1 MVIMIIFKVKKLLKK
16 FVFSLQEEGWKPA
29 LKKTKRK
36 IIKILTGK
44 SSSEFEE
51 QVIESAKLA
60 EPRPLEI
67 ASSDDPL
74 VSIIIP
80 AYNQFAYTFNCL
92 ESLSVNLSSDLAYEI
107 IIVNDASTD
116 DTLEQLATLVKG
128 IKVLTNAENSGF
140 IRSCNY
146 GASQAKG
153 QYLYFLNNDTR
164 ILENC
169 LESLLKLIVNNP
181 QVGAVGSKLI
191 YANSKQQEA
200 GGIIWNSADGWNY
213 GRLDSPDEP
222 EYNYVRPVD
231 YCSGASLLVPTE
243 LFKQLGGFSQDF
255 IPAYYEDT
263 DLCFALRELGYQV
276 LYQPQSN
283 VIHYEGIT
291 SGTDLSSGIK
301 QYQVINQTKFRE
313 KWSKVLTKHLDND
326 ANNVPKAARRLQ
338 GKPTILVIDSYVP
351 LYDRESGCVRLLN
364 ILKLLLNLGYSV
376 IFFPD
381 NGYPEQPYTSVLQQL
396 GIEVIY
402 GTPQRYN
409 LEEKLIKY
417 LPLIDGVWLCRPEL
431 CDKYMDLIRLKTKVP
446 IIYDTIDLH
455 FLRLKRQKEY
465 LDPSYQNTSWSWET
479 YQKLELNYAN
489 QAEATVVV
497 TEDEKQVLS
506 SLGVKNVWV
515 IPNIHEEIYL
525 SEKVAFD
532 QRSGLV
538 FIGSYNH
545 PPNIDA
551 VKWLCLEIMPLVWAS
566 RPDITV
572 NLLGSNLKDEVKELA
587 SDKVIVTGYV
597 PEVEPYFQK
606 SRIFVAPLRFGA
618 GMKGKIGQSLSL
630 GLPTITT
637 KIGAE
642 GMGLIDHQ
650 DVLIADT
657 AEEFARA
664 VIELYDNME
673 LWQKLADN
681 SLETIKRYQP
691 ATVQTNLQALL
702 SNLGIIAKDS

>member
-1 MVIMIIFKVKKLLKK
+1 MIIFKVKKLLKK

-60 EPRPLEI
+60 EPQPLEI

-92 ESLSVNLSSDLAYEI
+92 ESLSVNLSSDLAYEV

-169 LESLLKLIVNNP
+169 LESLLKLIINNP

-191 YANSKQQEA
+191 YANGKQQEA

-213 GRLDSPDEP
+213 GRLDSPEEP

-402 GTPQRYN
+402 GTAQRYN

-431 CDKYMDLIRLKTKVP
+431 CDKYMDLIRLKTKAP

-455 FLRLKRQKEY
+455 FLRLKRQKDY
-465 LDPSYQNTSWSWET
+465 LDPSYQNTSWSWQT

-515 IPNIHEEIYL
+515 IPNIHEEISL

-532 QRSGLV
+532 QRAGLV

-587 SDKVIVTGYV
+587 NDQVIVTGYV

-606 SRIFVAPLRFGA
+606 SRVFVAPLRFGA

-657 AEEFARA
+657 AEEFAQA

-702 SNLGIIAKDS
+702 SNLGIVAKDS

>member
-1 MVIMIIFKVKKLLKK
+1 M
-16 FVFSLQEEGWKPA
+16 
-29 LKKTKRK
+29 
-36 IIKILTGK
+36 
-44 SSSEFEE
+44 
-51 QVIESAKLA
+51 
-60 EPRPLEI
+60 
-67 ASSDDPL
+67 
-74 VSIIIP
+74 
-80 AYNQFAYTFNCL
+80 
-92 ESLSVNLSSDLAYEI
+92 
-107 IIVNDASTD
+107 
-116 DTLEQLATLVKG
+116 
-128 IKVLTNAENSGF
+128 
-140 IRSCNY
+140 
-146 GASQAKG
+146 
-153 QYLYFLNNDTR
+153 
-164 ILENC
+164 
-169 LESLLKLIVNNP
+169 
-181 QVGAVGSKLI
+181 
-191 YANSKQQEA
+191 
-200 GGIIWNSADGWNY
+200 
-213 GRLDSPDEP
+213 
-222 EYNYVRPVD
+222 D
-231 YCSGASLLVPTE
+231 YCSGASLLVPTN
-243 LFKQLGGFSQDF
+243 LFKQLCGFCQDF

-291 SGTDLSSGIK
+291 SGTDLSTGIK
-301 QYQVINQTKFRE
+301 QYQVINQTKFQE
-313 KWSKVLTKHLDND
+313 KWSKVLIKHLDND

-381 NGYPEQPYTSVLQQL
+381 NGYPEQPYTSVLQQM

-431 CDKYMDLIRLKTKVP
+431 CDKYMDLIRLKTKAP

-455 FLRLKRQKEY
+455 FLRLKRQKDY
-465 LDPSYQNTSWSWET
+465 LDPSYQNTSWSWQT

-506 SLGVKNVWV
+506 SLGVKNVWI
-515 IPNIHEEIYL
+515 IPNIHEEISL

-532 QRSGLV
+532 QRAGLV

-606 SRIFVAPLRFGA
+606 SRVFVAPLRFGA

-657 AEEFARA
+657 DEEFAQA

>member
-16 FVFSLQEEGWKPA
+16 FVFSLQEEGWKSA

-51 QVIESAKLA
+51 QVLESAKLA

-80 AYNQFAYTFNCL
+80 VYNQFAYTFNCL
-92 ESLSVNLSSDLAYEI
+92 ESLTVNLSSDLAYEI

-116 DTLEQLATLVKG
+116 ETLEQLDTLVKG

-213 GRLDSPDEP
+213 GRLDSPEEP

-231 YCSGASLLVPTE
+231 YCSGASLLVPAD
-243 LFKQLGGFSQDF
+243 LFKQLGGFCQDF

-263 DLCFALRELGYQV
+263 DLCFAIRELGYQV

-338 GKPTILVIDSYVP
+338 GNPTILVIDSYVP

-431 CDKYMDLIRLKTKVP
+431 CDKYMDLIRLKTKAP

-455 FLRLKRQKEY
+455 FLRLKRQKDY

-515 IPNIHEEIYL
+515 IPNIHEEISL

-532 QRSGLV
+532 QRSGLI

-587 SDKVIVTGYV
+587 NDQVIVTGYV

-637 KIGAE
+637 RIGAE

-657 AEEFARA
+657 AEEFAQA
-664 VIELYDNME
+664 VIELYDNRE

>member
-67 ASSDDPL
+67 ASSDNPL

-80 AYNQFAYTFNCL
+80 VYNQFAYTFNCL

-107 IIVNDASTD
+107 IIVNDASSD
-116 DTLEQLATLVKG
+116 ETLEQLATLVKG

-169 LESLLKLIVNNP
+169 LESLLKLIINNP

-231 YCSGASLLVPTE
+231 YCSGASLLVPTD

-263 DLCFALRELGYQV
+263 DLCFAIRELGYQV

-381 NGYPEQPYTSVLQQL
+381 NGYPEQPYTSVLQQM

-431 CDKYMDLIRLKTKVP
+431 CDKYMDLIRLKTKAP

-455 FLRLKRQKEY
+455 FLRLKRQKDY

-515 IPNIHEEIYL
+515 IPNIHEEISL

-587 SDKVIVTGYV
+587 SDQVIVTGYV

-657 AEEFARA
+657 AEEFAQA

-702 SNLGIIAKDS
+702 SNLGIVAKDS

>member
-80 AYNQFAYTFNCL
+80 VYNQFAYTFNCL

-107 IIVNDASTD
+107 IIVNDASSD
-116 DTLEQLATLVKG
+116 ETLEQLATLVKG
-128 IKVLTNAENSGF
+128 IKVLTNTENSGF

-169 LESLLKLIVNNP
+169 LESLLKLIINNP

-191 YANSKQQEA
+191 YANGKQQEA

-213 GRLDSPDEP
+213 GRLDSPEEP

-326 ANNVPKAARRLQ
+326 PNNVPKAARRLQ

-402 GTPQRYN
+402 GTAQRYN

-431 CDKYMDLIRLKTKVP
+431 CDKYMDLIRLKTKAP

-455 FLRLKRQKEY
+455 FLRLKRQKDY
-465 LDPSYQNTSWSWET
+465 LDPSYQNTSWSWQT

-515 IPNIHEEIYL
+515 IPNIHEEISL

-532 QRSGLV
+532 QRAGLV

-587 SDKVIVTGYV
+587 NDQVIVTGYV

-657 AEEFARA
+657 AEEFAQA

-702 SNLGIIAKDS
+702 SNLGIVAKDS

>member
-1 MVIMIIFKVKKLLKK
+1 MIIMIIFKVKKLLKK

-51 QVIESAKLA
+51 QVIERAKLA

-67 ASSDDPL
+67 ASSDNPL

-80 AYNQFAYTFNCL
+80 VYNQFAYTFNCL

-107 IIVNDASTD
+107 IIVNDASSD
-116 DTLEQLATLVKG
+116 ETLEQLATLVKG

-169 LESLLKLIVNNP
+169 LESLLKLIINNP
-181 QVGAVGSKLI
+181 QIGAVGSKLI
-191 YANSKQQEA
+191 YANGKQQEA

-231 YCSGASLLVPTE
+231 YCSGASLLVPTD

-263 DLCFALRELGYQV
+263 DLCFAIRELGYQV

-338 GKPTILVIDSYVP
+338 GNPTILVIDSYVP

-402 GTPQRYN
+402 GTAQRYN

-431 CDKYMDLIRLKTKVP
+431 CDKYMDLIRLKTKAP

-455 FLRLKRQKEY
+455 FLRLKRQKDY

-587 SDKVIVTGYV
+587 NDQVIVTGYV

-606 SRIFVAPLRFGA
+606 SRVFVAPLRFGA

-657 AEEFARA
+657 AEEFAQA
-664 VIELYDNME
+664 VIELSDNMQ

-691 ATVQTNLQALL
+691 ATVQTNLQTLL
-702 SNLGIIAKDS
+702 SNLGIVAKDS

>member
-1 MVIMIIFKVKKLLKK
+1 MAIMMIFKVKKLLKK

-80 AYNQFAYTFNCL
+80 VYNQFAYTFNCL

-107 IIVNDASTD
+107 IIVNDASSD
-116 DTLEQLATLVKG
+116 ETLEQLATLVKG

-169 LESLLKLIVNNP
+169 LESLLKLIVNNT

-191 YANSKQQEA
+191 YANGKQQEA

-231 YCSGASLLVPTE
+231 YCSGASLLVPTD

-263 DLCFALRELGYQV
+263 DLCFAIRELGYQV

-313 KWSKVLTKHLDND
+313 KWSKVLTKHLNND

-402 GTPQRYN
+402 GTAQRYN

-417 LPLIDGVWLCRPEL
+417 LPLIDGFWLCRPEL

-455 FLRLKRQKEY
+455 FLRLKRQKDY

-515 IPNIHEEIYL
+515 IPNIHEEISL

-566 RPDITV
+566 RPDIIV

-587 SDKVIVTGYV
+587 NDQVIITGYV

-657 AEEFARA
+657 AEEFAQA
-664 VIELYDNME
+664 VIELYDNMK

-681 SLETIKRYQP
+681 SLKTIKRYQP
-691 ATVQTNLQALL
+691 ATVQTNLQDLL

>member
-263 DLCFALRELGYQV
+263 DLCFAIRELGYQV

-338 GKPTILVIDSYVP
+338 GNPTILVIDSYVP

-402 GTPQRYN
+402 GTAQRYN

-455 FLRLKRQKEY
+455 FLRLKRQKDY

-587 SDKVIVTGYV
+587 SDQVVVTGYV

-637 KIGAE
+637 RIGAE

-657 AEEFARA
+657 AEEFAQA
-664 VIELYDNME
+664 VIELYDNRE

-691 ATVQTNLQALL
+691 ATVQNNLQALL

>member
-16 FVFSLQEEGWKPA
+16 FVFSLQEEGWNPA

-51 QVIESAKLA
+51 QVLESAKLA

-67 ASSDDPL
+67 ASSDNPL

-80 AYNQFAYTFNCL
+80 VYNQFAYTFNCL
-92 ESLSVNLSSDLAYEI
+92 ESLSVNLSSDLAYEV
-107 IIVNDASTD
+107 IIVNDASSD
-116 DTLEQLATLVKG
+116 ETLEQLATLVTG
-128 IKVLTNAENSGF
+128 IKILTNAENSGF
-140 IRSCNY
+140 ILSCNY

-169 LESLLKLIVNNP
+169 LESLLKLIINNP

-191 YANSKQQEA
+191 YANGKQQEA

-213 GRLDSPDEP
+213 GRLDSPEEP

-231 YCSGASLLVPTE
+231 YCSGASLLVPTD
-243 LFKQLGGFSQDF
+243 LFKQLCGFCQDF

-263 DLCFALRELGYQV
+263 DLCFAIRELGYQV

-291 SGTDLSSGIK
+291 SGTDLSTGIK

-313 KWSKVLTKHLDND
+313 KWSKVLIKHLDND

-402 GTPQRYN
+402 GTAQRYN

-431 CDKYMDLIRLKTKVP
+431 CDKYMDLIRLKTKAP

-455 FLRLKRQKEY
+455 FLRLKRQKDY
-465 LDPSYQNTSWSWET
+465 LDPSYQNTSWSWQT

-515 IPNIHEEIYL
+515 IPNIHEEISL

-532 QRSGLV
+532 QRAGLV

-606 SRIFVAPLRFGA
+606 SRVFVAPLRFGA

-657 AEEFARA
+657 DEEFAQA

-702 SNLGIIAKDS
+702 SSLGIFAKDS

>member
-1 MVIMIIFKVKKLLKK
+1 MIIFKVKKLLKK

-213 GRLDSPDEP
+213 GRLDSPEEP

-263 DLCFALRELGYQV
+263 DLCFAIRELGYQV

-455 FLRLKRQKEY
+455 FLRLKRQKDY

-515 IPNIHEEIYL
+515 IPNIHEEISL

-587 SDKVIVTGYV
+587 SDQVVVTGYV

-606 SRIFVAPLRFGA
+606 SRVFVAPLRFGA

-637 KIGAE
+637 RIGAE

-657 AEEFARA
+657 AEEFAQA
-664 VIELYDNME
+664 VIELYDNRE

>member
-1 MVIMIIFKVKKLLKK
+1 MIIFKVKKLVKK
-16 FVFSLQEEGWKPA
+16 FVFSLTEEGWKPA

-60 EPRPLEI
+60 EPRPLKI
-67 ASSDDPL
+67 ASSDNPV
-74 VSIIIP
+74 VSIIVP
-80 AYNQFAYTFNCL
+80 VYNQFAYTFNCL
-92 ESLSVNLSSDLAYEI
+92 ESLSVNLSTDLAYEI

-116 DTLEQLATLVKG
+116 ETLEQLASLVKG

-153 QYLYFLNNDTR
+153 KYLYFLNNDTR

-169 LESLLKLIVNNP
+169 VESLVKIITNNP

-191 YANSKQQEA
+191 YANSKLQEA

-231 YCSGASLLVPTE
+231 YCSGASLLVPAD

-263 DLCFALRELGYQV
+263 DLCFAIRELGYQV
-276 LYQPQSN
+276 IYQPQSN

-291 SGTDLSSGIK
+291 SGTDLSSGTK
-301 QYQVINQTKFRE
+301 QYQVINQAKFRE
-313 KWSKVLTKHLDND
+313 KWTKVLAKHLNND
-326 ANNVPKAARRLQ
+326 PNNVPKAARRLQ
-338 GKPTILVIDSYVP
+338 GNQTILVIDSYVP

-381 NGYPEQPYTSVLQQL
+381 NGYPEQPYTSVLQQM

-409 LEEKLIKY
+409 LEEKLLKY

-455 FLRLKRQKEY
+455 FLRLKRQKDY
-465 LDPSYQNTSWSWET
+465 LDASYQNTTWSWET

-497 TEDEKQVLS
+497 TEDERQVLS
-506 SLGVKNVWV
+506 DLGVKNVWV
-515 IPNIHEEIYL
+515 IPNIHEEIHL
-525 SEKVAFD
+525 SENVAFEE
-532 QRSGLV
+532 RSGLV

-551 VKWLCLEIMPLVWAS
+551 VKWLCLEIMPLVWAT
-566 RPDITV
+566 RPDITI

-587 SDKVIVTGYV
+587 NDKVIVTGYV

-606 SRIFVAPLRFGA
+606 SRVFVAPLRFGA

-657 AEEFARA
+657 AEEFAQA

-673 LWQKLADN
+673 LWQKLSNN

-691 ATVQTNLQALL
+691 ATVQTNLQTLL
-702 SNLGIIAKDS
+702 SNLGIVAQDS

>member
-263 DLCFALRELGYQV
+263 DLCFAIRELGYQV

-338 GKPTILVIDSYVP
+338 GNPTILVIDSYVP

-402 GTPQRYN
+402 GTAQRYN

-446 IIYDTIDLH
+446 IIYDTVDLH
-455 FLRLKRQKEY
+455 FLRLKRQKDY
-465 LDPSYQNTSWSWET
+465 LDPNYQNTSWSWET

-515 IPNIHEEIYL
+515 IPNIHEEISL

-587 SDKVIVTGYV
+587 SDQVVVTGYV

-606 SRIFVAPLRFGA
+606 NRIFVAPLRFGA

-637 KIGAE
+637 RIGAE

-657 AEEFARA
+657 AEEFAQA
-664 VIELYDNME
+664 VIELYDNRE

>member
-1 MVIMIIFKVKKLLKK
+1 MIIFKVKKLLKK

-67 ASSDDPL
+67 ASSDNPL

-92 ESLSVNLSSDLAYEI
+92 ESLYVNLSPDLAYEV

-116 DTLEQLATLVKG
+116 DTLEQLATLIKG

-191 YANSKQQEA
+191 YANGKQQEA

-213 GRLDSPDEP
+213 GRLDSPEEP

-263 DLCFALRELGYQV
+263 DLCFAIRELGYQV

-455 FLRLKRQKEY
+455 FLRLKRQKDY

-587 SDKVIVTGYV
+587 SDKVVVTGYV

-606 SRIFVAPLRFGA
+606 SRVFVAPLRFGA

-637 KIGAE
+637 RIGAE

-657 AEEFARA
+657 AEEFAQA
-664 VIELYDNME
+664 VIELYDNRE

>member
-116 DTLEQLATLVKG
+116 ETLEQLATLVKG

-169 LESLLKLIVNNP
+169 LESLVKLIINNP

-191 YANSKQQEA
+191 YANGKQQEA

-213 GRLDSPDEP
+213 GRLDSPEEP

-263 DLCFALRELGYQV
+263 DLCFAIRELGYQV

-455 FLRLKRQKEY
+455 FLRLKRQKDY

-489 QAEATVVV
+489 QADATVVV

-515 IPNIHEEIYL
+515 IPNIHEEISL

-587 SDKVIVTGYV
+587 SDRVVVTGYV
-597 PEVEPYFQK
+597 PEVEPYFQE
-606 SRIFVAPLRFGA
+606 SRVFVAPLRFGA

-637 KIGAE
+637 RIGAE

-657 AEEFARA
+657 AEEFAQA
-664 VIELYDNME
+664 VIELYDNRE

>member
-263 DLCFALRELGYQV
+263 DLCFAIRELGYQV

-455 FLRLKRQKEY
+455 FLRLKRQKDY
-465 LDPSYQNTSWSWET
+465 LDPSYQNTSWSWQT

-515 IPNIHEEIYL
+515 IPNIHEEISL

-532 QRSGLV
+532 QRAGLV

-657 AEEFARA
+657 AEEFAQA
-664 VIELYDNME
+664 VIELYDHRE

-691 ATVQTNLQALL
+691 ATVQTNLQVLL
-702 SNLGIIAKDS
+702 SNLGIVAKDS

>member
-60 EPRPLEI
+60 ELRPLEI

-80 AYNQFAYTFNCL
+80 VYNQFAYTFNCL

-181 QVGAVGSKLI
+181 RVGAVGSKLI

-231 YCSGASLLVPTE
+231 YCSGASLLVPTD

-326 ANNVPKAARRLQ
+326 ANNVPRAARRLQ

-431 CDKYMDLIRLKTKVP
+431 CDKYMDLIRLKTKAP

-455 FLRLKRQKEY
+455 FLRLKRQKDY

-515 IPNIHEEIYL
+515 IPNIHEEISL

-587 SDKVIVTGYV
+587 NDQVIVTGYV

>member
-67 ASSDDPL
+67 ASSDNPL

-80 AYNQFAYTFNCL
+80 VYNQFAYTFNCL

-107 IIVNDASTD
+107 IIVNDASSD
-116 DTLEQLATLVKG
+116 ETLEQLATLVKG

-169 LESLLKLIVNNP
+169 LESLVKLIINNP

-213 GRLDSPDEP
+213 GRLDSPEEP

-231 YCSGASLLVPTE
+231 YCSGASLLVPTD

-263 DLCFALRELGYQV
+263 DLCFAIRELGYQV

-291 SGTDLSSGIK
+291 SGTDLSSGTK

-381 NGYPEQPYTSVLQQL
+381 NGYPEQPYTSVLQQM

-402 GTPQRYN
+402 GTAQRYN

-455 FLRLKRQKEY
+455 FLRLKRQKDY
-465 LDPSYQNTSWSWET
+465 LDPSYQNTSWSWQT

-515 IPNIHEEIYL
+515 IPNIHEEISL

-587 SDKVIVTGYV
+587 NDQVIVTGYV

-664 VIELYDNME
+664 VIELYDNMQ

-702 SNLGIIAKDS
+702 SNLGIVAKDS

>member
-1 MVIMIIFKVKKLLKK
+1 MIIMIIFKVKKLLKK

-67 ASSDDPL
+67 ASSDNPL

-80 AYNQFAYTFNCL
+80 VYNQFAYTFNCL

-107 IIVNDASTD
+107 IIVNDASSD
-116 DTLEQLATLVKG
+116 ETLEQLATLVKG

-169 LESLLKLIVNNP
+169 LESLLKLIINNP
-181 QVGAVGSKLI
+181 QIGAVGSKLI
-191 YANSKQQEA
+191 YANGKQQEA

-213 GRLDSPDEP
+213 GRLDSPEEP

-231 YCSGASLLVPTE
+231 YCSGASLLVPTD

-263 DLCFALRELGYQV
+263 DLCFAIRELGYQV

-402 GTPQRYN
+402 GTAQRYN

-431 CDKYMDLIRLKTKVP
+431 CDKYMDLIRLKTKAP

-455 FLRLKRQKEY
+455 FLRLKRQKDY

-587 SDKVIVTGYV
+587 NDQVIVTGYV

-606 SRIFVAPLRFGA
+606 SRVFVAPLRFGA

-664 VIELYDNME
+664 VIELYDNMQ

-702 SNLGIIAKDS
+702 SNLGIVAKDS

>member
-213 GRLDSPDEP
+213 GRLDSPEEP

-231 YCSGASLLVPTE
+231 YCSGASLLVPTD

-263 DLCFALRELGYQV
+263 DLCFAIRELGYQV

-338 GKPTILVIDSYVP
+338 GNPTILVIDSYVP

-402 GTPQRYN
+402 GTAQRYN

-455 FLRLKRQKEY
+455 FLRLKRQKDY

-515 IPNIHEEIYL
+515 IPNIHEEISL

-587 SDKVIVTGYV
+587 NDQVIVTGYV

-657 AEEFARA
+657 AEEFAQA
-664 VIELYDNME
+664 VIELYDNRE

-702 SNLGIIAKDS
+702 SNLGIVAKDS

>member
-1 MVIMIIFKVKKLLKK
+1 MIIFKVKKLLKK

-213 GRLDSPDEP
+213 GRLDSPEEP

-263 DLCFALRELGYQV
+263 DLCFAIRELGYQV

-455 FLRLKRQKEY
+455 FLRLKRQKDY

-587 SDKVIVTGYV
+587 SDKVVVTGYV

-606 SRIFVAPLRFGA
+606 SRVFVAPLRFGA

-637 KIGAE
+637 RIGAE

-657 AEEFARA
+657 AEEFAQA
-664 VIELYDNME
+664 VIELYDNRE

>member
-116 DTLEQLATLVKG
+116 ETLEQLATLVKG

-169 LESLLKLIVNNP
+169 IESLLKLIVNNP

-213 GRLDSPDEP
+213 GRLDSPEEP

-263 DLCFALRELGYQV
+263 DLCFAIRELGYQV

-455 FLRLKRQKEY
+455 FLRLKRQKDY

-587 SDKVIVTGYV
+587 SDRVVVTGYV
-597 PEVEPYFQK
+597 PEVEPYFQE
-606 SRIFVAPLRFGA
+606 SRVFVAPLRFGA

-637 KIGAE
+637 RIGAE

-657 AEEFARA
+657 AEEFAQA
-664 VIELYDNME
+664 VIELYDNRE

>member
-213 GRLDSPDEP
+213 GRLDSPEEP

-263 DLCFALRELGYQV
+263 DLCFAIRELGYQV

-455 FLRLKRQKEY
+455 FLRLKRQKDY

-497 TEDEKQVLS
+497 TEEEKQVLS

-587 SDKVIVTGYV
+587 SDKVVVTGYV

-606 SRIFVAPLRFGA
+606 SRVFVAPLRFGA

-637 KIGAE
+637 RIGAE

-657 AEEFARA
+657 AEEFAQA
-664 VIELYDNME
+664 VIELYDNRE

>member
-67 ASSDDPL
+67 ASSDNPL

-92 ESLSVNLSSDLAYEI
+92 ESLYVNLSPDLAYEV

-116 DTLEQLATLVKG
+116 DTLEQLATLIKG

-191 YANSKQQEA
+191 YANGKQQEA

-213 GRLDSPDEP
+213 GRLDSPEEP

-231 YCSGASLLVPTE
+231 YCSGASLLVPTD

-326 ANNVPKAARRLQ
+326 PNNVPKAARRLQ

-431 CDKYMDLIRLKTKVP
+431 CDKYMDLIRLKTKAP

-455 FLRLKRQKEY
+455 FLRLKRQKDY

-515 IPNIHEEIYL
+515 IPNIHEEISL

-587 SDKVIVTGYV
+587 SDKVVVTGYV

-606 SRIFVAPLRFGA
+606 SRVFVAPLRFGA

-657 AEEFARA
+657 AEEFAQA
-664 VIELYDNME
+664 VIELYDHRE

>member
-1 MVIMIIFKVKKLLKK
+1 MIIFKVKKLLKK

-116 DTLEQLATLVKG
+116 ETLEQLATLVKG

-169 LESLLKLIVNNP
+169 IESLLKLIVNNP

-213 GRLDSPDEP
+213 GRLDSPEEP

-263 DLCFALRELGYQV
+263 DLCFAIRELGYQV

-455 FLRLKRQKEY
+455 FLRLKRQKDY

-587 SDKVIVTGYV
+587 SDKVVVTGYV

-606 SRIFVAPLRFGA
+606 SRVFVAPLRFGA

-637 KIGAE
+637 RIGAE

-657 AEEFARA
+657 AEEFAQA
-664 VIELYDNME
+664 VIELYDNRE

>member
-16 FVFSLQEEGWKPA
+16 FVFSLQEEGWNPA

-67 ASSDDPL
+67 ASSDNPL

-80 AYNQFAYTFNCL
+80 VYNQFAYTFNCL
-92 ESLSVNLSSDLAYEI
+92 ESLSANLSSDLAYEI

-140 IRSCNY
+140 ILSCNY

-169 LESLLKLIVNNP
+169 LESLLKLIINNP

-191 YANSKQQEA
+191 YANGKQQEA

-213 GRLDSPDEP
+213 GRLDSSEEP

-231 YCSGASLLVPTE
+231 YCSGASLLVPTD
-243 LFKQLGGFSQDF
+243 LFKQLCGFCQDF

-263 DLCFALRELGYQV
+263 DLCFAIRELGYQV

-291 SGTDLSSGIK
+291 SGTDLSTGIK

-313 KWSKVLTKHLDND
+313 KWSKVLIKHLDND

-402 GTPQRYN
+402 GTAQRYN

-431 CDKYMDLIRLKTKVP
+431 CDKYMDLIRLKTKAP

-455 FLRLKRQKEY
+455 FLRLKRQKDY
-465 LDPSYQNTSWSWET
+465 LDPSYQNTSWSWQT

-515 IPNIHEEIYL
+515 IPNIHEEISL

-532 QRSGLV
+532 QRAGLV

-606 SRIFVAPLRFGA
+606 SRVFVAPLRFGA

-657 AEEFARA
+657 DEEFARA
-664 VIELYDNME
+664 VIELYDHRE

>member
-67 ASSDDPL
+67 ASSDNPL

-231 YCSGASLLVPTE
+231 YCSGASLLVPTD

-263 DLCFALRELGYQV
+263 DLCFVLRELGYQV

-455 FLRLKRQKEY
+455 FLRLKRQKDY

-515 IPNIHEEIYL
+515 IPNIHEEISL

-587 SDKVIVTGYV
+587 NDQVIVTGYV

>member
-116 DTLEQLATLVKG
+116 ETLEQLATLVKG

-169 LESLLKLIVNNP
+169 IESLLKLIVNNP

-213 GRLDSPDEP
+213 GRLDSPEEP

-263 DLCFALRELGYQV
+263 DLCFAIRELGYQV

-455 FLRLKRQKEY
+455 FLRLKRQKDY

-587 SDKVIVTGYV
+587 SDRVVVTGYV

-606 SRIFVAPLRFGA
+606 SRVFVAPLRFGA

-637 KIGAE
+637 RIGAE

-657 AEEFARA
+657 AEEFAQA
-664 VIELYDNME
+664 VIELYDNRE

>member
-1 MVIMIIFKVKKLLKK
+1 MIIFKVKKLLKK

-67 ASSDDPL
+67 ASSDNPL

-92 ESLSVNLSSDLAYEI
+92 ESLSVNLSPDLAYEV

-231 YCSGASLLVPTE
+231 YCSGASLLVPTY

-455 FLRLKRQKEY
+455 FLRLKRQKDY

-515 IPNIHEEIYL
+515 IPTIHEEISL

-587 SDKVIVTGYV
+587 NDQVIVTGYV

>member
-80 AYNQFAYTFNCL
+80 VYNQFAYTFNCL

-107 IIVNDASTD
+107 IIVNDASSD
-116 DTLEQLATLVKG
+116 ETLEQLATLVKG

-169 LESLLKLIVNNP
+169 LESLVKLIINNP

-191 YANSKQQEA
+191 YANGKQQEA

-213 GRLDSPDEP
+213 GRLDSSEEP

-231 YCSGASLLVPTE
+231 YCSGASLLVPTD

-402 GTPQRYN
+402 GTAQRYN

-431 CDKYMDLIRLKTKVP
+431 CDKYMDLIRLKTKAP

-455 FLRLKRQKEY
+455 FLRLKRQKDY
-465 LDPSYQNTSWSWET
+465 LDPSYQNTSWSWQT

-515 IPNIHEEIYL
+515 IPNIHEEISL

-587 SDKVIVTGYV
+587 NDQVIVTGYV

-657 AEEFARA
+657 AEEFAQA

-702 SNLGIIAKDS
+702 SNLGIVAKDS

>member
-1 MVIMIIFKVKKLLKK
+1 MIIFKVKKLLKK

-67 ASSDDPL
+67 ASSYDPL

-80 AYNQFAYTFNCL
+80 VYNQFAYTFNCL

-107 IIVNDASTD
+107 IIVNDASSD
-116 DTLEQLATLVKG
+116 ETLEQLATLVTG
-128 IKVLTNAENSGF
+128 IKVLNNAENSGF

-169 LESLLKLIVNNP
+169 LESLVKLIINNP

-213 GRLDSPDEP
+213 GRLDSPEEP

-231 YCSGASLLVPTE
+231 YCSGASLLVPTD

-263 DLCFALRELGYQV
+263 DLCFAIRELGYQV

-291 SGTDLSSGIK
+291 SGTDLSSGTK

-402 GTPQRYN
+402 GTAQRYN

-455 FLRLKRQKEY
+455 FLRLKRQKDY

-515 IPNIHEEIYL
+515 IPNIHEEISL

-587 SDKVIVTGYV
+587 NDQVIVTGYV

-657 AEEFARA
+657 AEEFAQA
-664 VIELYDNME
+664 VIELYDDRE

-691 ATVQTNLQALL
+691 ATVQTNLQVLL
-702 SNLGIIAKDS
+702 SNLGIVAKDS

>member
-92 ESLSVNLSSDLAYEI
+92 ESLSVNLGSDLAYEI
-107 IIVNDASTD
+107 IIVNDASSD
-116 DTLEQLATLVKG
+116 ETLEQLATLVKG

-169 LESLLKLIVNNP
+169 LESLVKLIINNP

-191 YANSKQQEA
+191 YANGKQQEA

-213 GRLDSPDEP
+213 GRLDSPEEP

-231 YCSGASLLVPTE
+231 YCSGARLLVRADQCR
-243 LFKQLGGFSQDF
+243 QLGGFCQDF

-263 DLCFALRELGYQV
+263 DLCFAIRELGYQV

-338 GKPTILVIDSYVP
+338 GNPTILVIDSYVP

-381 NGYPEQPYTSVLQQL
+381 NGYPEQPYTSVLQQM

-431 CDKYMDLIRLKTKVP
+431 CDKYMDLIRLKTKAP

-455 FLRLKRQKEY
+455 FLRLKRQKDY
-465 LDPSYQNTSWSWET
+465 LDPSYQNTSWSWQT

-515 IPNIHEEIYL
+515 IPNIHEEISL

-587 SDKVIVTGYV
+587 NDKVIVTGYV

-606 SRIFVAPLRFGA
+606 SRVFVAPLRFGA

-630 GLPTITT
+630 GLPTVTT

-657 AEEFARA
+657 AEEFAQA

-702 SNLGIIAKDS
+702 SNLGIVAKDS

>member
-1 MVIMIIFKVKKLLKK
+1 MIIFKVKKLLKK

-67 ASSDDPL
+67 ASSYDPL

-80 AYNQFAYTFNCL
+80 VYNQFAYTFNCL

-107 IIVNDASTD
+107 IIVNDASSD
-116 DTLEQLATLVKG
+116 ETLEQLATLVTG
-128 IKVLTNAENSGF
+128 IKVLNNAENSGF

-169 LESLLKLIVNNP
+169 LESLVKLIINNP

-213 GRLDSPDEP
+213 GRLDSPEEP

-231 YCSGASLLVPTE
+231 YCSGASLLVPTD

-263 DLCFALRELGYQV
+263 DLCFAIRELGYQV

-291 SGTDLSSGIK
+291 SGTDLSSGTK

-402 GTPQRYN
+402 GTAQRYN

-455 FLRLKRQKEY
+455 FLRLKRQKDY
-465 LDPSYQNTSWSWET
+465 LDPSYQNTSWSWQT

-515 IPNIHEEIYL
+515 IPNIHEEISL

-532 QRSGLV
+532 QRAGLV

-657 AEEFARA
+657 DEEFAQA
-664 VIELYDNME
+664 VIELYDHRE

-691 ATVQTNLQALL
+691 ATVQTNLQVLL
-702 SNLGIIAKDS
+702 SNLGIVAKDS

>member
-1 MVIMIIFKVKKLLKK
+1 MVVMIIFKVKKLLKK

-80 AYNQFAYTFNCL
+80 VYNQFAYTFNCL
-92 ESLSVNLSSDLAYEI
+92 ESLSVNLSSDLAYEV

-116 DTLEQLATLVKG
+116 ETLEQLATLVKG

-169 LESLLKLIVNNP
+169 LESLLKLIVNTP
-181 QVGAVGSKLI
+181 RVGAVGSKLI
-191 YANSKQQEA
+191 YANGKQQEA

-231 YCSGASLLVPTE
+231 YCSGASLLVPTD

-263 DLCFALRELGYQV
+263 DLCFAIRELGYQV

-326 ANNVPKAARRLQ
+326 ANNVPRAARRLQ

-431 CDKYMDLIRLKTKVP
+431 CDKYMDLIRLKTKAP

-455 FLRLKRQKEY
+455 FLRLKRQKDY

-515 IPNIHEEIYL
+515 IPNIHEEISL

-587 SDKVIVTGYV
+587 NDQVIVTGYV

-664 VIELYDNME
+664 VIELYDNRE

>member
-67 ASSDDPL
+67 ASSDNPL

-92 ESLSVNLSSDLAYEI
+92 ESLYVNLSPDLAYEV

-116 DTLEQLATLVKG
+116 DTLEQLATLIKG

-191 YANSKQQEA
+191 YANGKQQEA

-213 GRLDSPDEP
+213 GRLDSPEEP

-231 YCSGASLLVPTE
+231 YCSGASLLVPTD

-326 ANNVPKAARRLQ
+326 PNNVPKAARRLQ

-431 CDKYMDLIRLKTKVP
+431 CDKYMDLIRLKTKAP

-455 FLRLKRQKEY
+455 FLRLKRQKDY

-515 IPNIHEEIYL
+515 IPNIHEEISL

-587 SDKVIVTGYV
+587 NDQVIVTGYV

>member
-16 FVFSLQEEGWKPA
+16 FVFSLQEEGWKSA

-263 DLCFALRELGYQV
+263 DLCFAIRELGYQV

-338 GKPTILVIDSYVP
+338 GNPTILVIDSYVP

-431 CDKYMDLIRLKTKVP
+431 CDKYMDLIRLKTKAP

-455 FLRLKRQKEY
+455 FLRLKRQKDY

-587 SDKVIVTGYV
+587 SDKVVVTGYV

-606 SRIFVAPLRFGA
+606 SRVFVAPLRFGA

-637 KIGAE
+637 RIGAE

-657 AEEFARA
+657 AEEFAQA
-664 VIELYDNME
+664 VIELYDNRE

>member
-1 MVIMIIFKVKKLLKK
+1 MTKMIIFKVKKLLKK

-51 QVIESAKLA
+51 QVLESAKLA

-67 ASSDDPL
+67 ASSDNPL

-80 AYNQFAYTFNCL
+80 VYNQFAYTFNCL

-107 IIVNDASTD
+107 IIVNDASSD
-116 DTLEQLATLVKG
+116 ETLEQLATLVTG

-169 LESLLKLIVNNP
+169 LESLVKLIINNP

-213 GRLDSPDEP
+213 GRLDSPEEP

-243 LFKQLGGFSQDF
+243 LFKQLGGFSPDF

-263 DLCFALRELGYQV
+263 DLCFAIRELGYQV

-431 CDKYMDLIRLKTKVP
+431 CDKYMDLIRLKTKAP

-455 FLRLKRQKEY
+455 FLRLKRQKDY
-465 LDPSYQNTSWSWET
+465 LDPSYQNTSWSWQT

-515 IPNIHEEIYL
+515 IPNIHEEISL

-532 QRSGLV
+532 QRAGLV

-587 SDKVIVTGYV
+587 NDQVIVTGYV

-606 SRIFVAPLRFGA
+606 SRVFVAPLRFGA

-664 VIELYDNME
+664 VIELYDNRE
-673 LWQKLADN
+673 LWQKLANN

-702 SNLGIIAKDS
+702 SSLGIIAKDS

>member
-1 MVIMIIFKVKKLLKK
+1 MIIFKVKKLLKK

-67 ASSDDPL
+67 ASSYDPL

-80 AYNQFAYTFNCL
+80 VYNQFAYTFNCL

-107 IIVNDASTD
+107 IIVNDASSD
-116 DTLEQLATLVKG
+116 ETLEQLATLVKG

-169 LESLLKLIVNNP
+169 LESLVKLIINNP

-191 YANSKQQEA
+191 YANGKQQEA

-213 GRLDSPDEP
+213 GRLDSPEEP

-231 YCSGASLLVPTE
+231 YCSGASLLVPTD

-263 DLCFALRELGYQV
+263 DLCFAIRELGYQV

-402 GTPQRYN
+402 GTAQRYN

-431 CDKYMDLIRLKTKVP
+431 CDKYMDLIRLKTKAP

-455 FLRLKRQKEY
+455 FLRLKRQKDY

-515 IPNIHEEIYL
+515 IPNIHEEISL

-657 AEEFARA
+657 AEEFAQA
-664 VIELYDNME
+664 VIELYDDRE

-702 SNLGIIAKDS
+702 SNLGIVAKDS

>member
-263 DLCFALRELGYQV
+263 DLCFAIRELGYQV

-338 GKPTILVIDSYVP
+338 GNPTILVIDSYVP

-402 GTPQRYN
+402 GTAQRYN

-455 FLRLKRQKEY
+455 FLRLKRQKDY

-515 IPNIHEEIYL
+515 IPNIHEEISL

-587 SDKVIVTGYV
+587 SDQVVVTGYV

-606 SRIFVAPLRFGA
+606 SRVFVAPLRFGA

-657 AEEFARA
+657 AEEFAQA
-664 VIELYDNME
+664 VIELYDNRE